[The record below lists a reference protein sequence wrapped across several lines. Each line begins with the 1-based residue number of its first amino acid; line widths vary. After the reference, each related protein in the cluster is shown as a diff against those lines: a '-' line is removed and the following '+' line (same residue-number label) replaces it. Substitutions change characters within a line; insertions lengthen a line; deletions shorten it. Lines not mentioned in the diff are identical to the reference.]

1 MSEINPNVAVTET
14 APVEANG
21 GDAVTFDELDVLTS
35 KKAEPKTKKAEPKE
49 EKLKDLTSDDQKGK
63 KESKPEKDGEDEEE
77 KPKAKEKGKEKE
89 PELEKSGDDEEDSK
103 PIKVKVNGKEE
114 SVTLKDLKANYSGK
128 VAWDKKFTELDKQN
142 KEIRAN
148 NERLEKAAFKI
159 KETFQEQDPQ
169 IRMFRMAELAGVDPV
184 EFFQKMT
191 DDNIKHLE
199 KWQSMSDDERRAEM
213 LEYEKSYY
221 KHQLETQNK
230 ASKAKQ
236 DQESLVAQI
245 AQLRA
250 THELSEDEFSKTY
263 NDVKAAVKDG
273 KIKPEQLTPEFVVE
287 VAQKE
292 RLFDSISNSMKTLK
306 LDLSPQQMNEKIFQ
320 LTQDAF
326 LNGLKPSDMVE
337 LVDQVY
343 GVKRARQ
350 VVKEKTEARNEFLT
364 GKKPVSSYKEPKDS
378 PLFFDDL

>member
-1 MSEINPNVAVTET
+1 MSDINPNVAVTET

-35 KKAEPKTKKAEPKE
+35 KKPTKEPKE
-49 EKLKDLTSDDQKGK
+49 KEVKEEKPKDLTSDENKGK
-63 KESKPEKDGEDEEE
+63 KDVKPEKKDGEEE
-77 KPKAKEKGKEKE
+77 KPKAKEKGKEEK
-89 PELEKSGDDEEDSK
+89 PELEDAGDDQEDSK

-148 NERLEKAAFKI
+148 NEKLEKSAARI
-159 KETFQEQDPQ
+159 RETFQEPDPQ
-169 IRMFRMAELAGVDPV
+169 IRMFKLAELAGADPV
-184 EFFQKMT
+184 EFFKKMT
-191 DDNIKHLE
+191 EDNIKHLE

-230 ASKAKQ
+230 ATKAKQ

-245 AQLRA
+245 AELRA
-250 THELSEDEFSKTY
+250 THELSEDEFSKAY
-263 NDVKAAVKDG
+263 NDVKTAVKAG
-273 KIKPEQLTPEFVVE
+273 KIKPEELTPEFVVE
-287 VAQKE
+287 IAQKE

-306 LDLSPQQMNEKIFQ
+306 HDFSEQQLSEKIFH

-326 LNGLKPSDMVE
+326 LNGLKPSDMAE

-364 GKKPVSSYKEPKDS
+364 GKKPVSSFKEPKES